1 MINIYNYNNGYGF
14 DQYGF
19 DRDGY
24 DEEGFD
30 EYGYDRKGYRKVFK
44 HKQLINIYFLHL
56 SILKNANHTN

>member
-44 HKQLINIYFLHL
+44 HKQLINIYFL
-56 SILKNANHTN
+56 IR